1 VALLTGG
8 RLVASQLVPARRLTE
23 PAELSRSLARQL
35 ADELIPADEV
45 QLYRWS
51 LTNGAGASVPSVGEG
66 DLFALASG
74 RLDAPADFFESHEPA
89 LLPAVGAALDA
100 VREGTVP
107 LNLLPVEGRRRYE
120 EGLSIATIVLVAVVG
135 VLLLVWGASAIVK
148 DELLRRQVEEGLTI
162 VEPQV
167 REAKQLQDEI
177 TNLRKQLDILTA
189 GQDQR
194 VTVLLRELTD
204 LVPADAYLSSLNLRQ
219 GRLTLEGSA
228 RSASDLIAA
237 LEKSKHFHNVNFTSP
252 TTKAGDKERFSIV
265 AEVAK

>member
-1 VALLTGG
+1 
-8 RLVASQLVPARRLTE
+8 VPAHRLTE
-23 PAELSRSLARQL
+23 PAEVSRSLARQL
-35 ADELIPADEV
+35 ADVLISPDEV
-45 QLYRWS
+45 QLYHWS
-51 LTNGAGASVPSVGEG
+51 LSNGAGANVPAVGEG
-66 DLFALASG
+66 DLLGLASG
-74 RLDAPADFFESHEPA
+74 RLEAPAEFFESSEPT

-120 EGLSIATIVLVAVVG
+120 EGLSIATIVLVAVAS
-135 VLLLVWGASAIVK
+135 VLLLVWGGSTLVK
-148 DELLRRQVEEGLTI
+148 DELLRRQMEEGLVA

-167 REAKQLQDEI
+167 REAKLLQDEI
-177 TNLRKQLDILTA
+177 ANLRKQIDILSA

-194 VTVLLRELTD
+194 VTLLLRELTD
-204 LVPADAYLSSLNLRQ
+204 LVPADAYLTSLNLRQ

-237 LEKSKHFHNVNFTSP
+237 LEKSRHFHNVSFTSP